1 MTQFIQLHLLTAY
14 PPANL
19 NRDDTGR
26 PKTAIMG
33 GAERLRI
40 SSQALKRAWRTSSAF
55 ESVLNGHIAERTQ
68 RLGREILSYLV
79 SRGMEEKPALKTT
92 RKIADVFGKLKKETD
107 DNPADTEQL
116 AFISPEEKKKAF
128 GFADKA
134 LAGEDIEPKSDDILS
149 SVDKAADIAMFGRM
163 LADDP
168 DFNREAAVQV
178 SHALTTHKVVVED
191 DFYTAV
197 DDLKG
202 PSEDAGAGFIG
213 VQEFASGT
221 FYLYIC
227 INRDLLV
234 KNLGGDEEIAN
245 LALEALATAAAT
257 IAPSGK
263 QNSFAAHARALYFLA
278 EKGDQQPR
286 SLAPAFLSPVGK
298 YGDQIVLSRDSL
310 TAFRKKLDDAYSQC
324 WDVDKEMD
332 CCGSEARGSLSDI
345 IAFVTG

>member
-55 ESVLNGHIAERTQ
+55 ESVLKGHIAERTQ
-68 RLGREILSYLV
+68 RMGREILSYLTNK
-79 SRGMEEKPALKTT
+79 GMEEKTALETA
-92 RKIADVFGKLKKETD
+92 RKIADVFGKLKGKAD
-107 DNPADTEQL
+107 NNPADIEQL
-116 AFISPEEKKKAF
+116 AFISPEEKRKAF
-128 GFADKA
+128 EYADKA
-134 LAGEDIEPKSDDILS
+134 LAGEDIDPKSDDILS
-149 SVDKAADIAMFGRM
+149 PVDNAADIAMFGRM

-168 DFNREAAVQV
+168 KFNREAAVQV
-178 SHALTTHKVVVED
+178 SHALTTHKVIVED

-202 PSEDAGAGFIG
+202 PAEDAGAGFIG
-213 VQEFASGT
+213 VQEFASGI

-234 KNLGGDEEIAN
+234 KNLGGDEGIAK
-245 LALEALATAAAT
+245 LALEALTSAAAT
-257 IAPSGK
+257 ITPSGK
-263 QNSFAAHARALYFLA
+263 QNSFAAHARALYILA
-278 EKGDQQPR
+278 EKGSQQPR
-286 SLAPAFLSPVGK
+286 SLAPAFLNPVGK
-298 YGDQIVLSRDSL
+298 HGDQIVLSRDSL
-310 TAFRKKLDDAYSQC
+310 SAFRKKLDDAYGKC
-324 WDVDKEMD
+324 WELEAEMD
-332 CCGSEARGSLSDI
+332 CCGSEAKGSLSDI
-345 IAFVTG
+345 VNFVTS

>member
-33 GAERLRI
+33 GAERLRL

-55 ESVLNGHIAERTQ
+55 RDVLSGHIAERTQ
-68 RLGREILSYLV
+68 RLGRELRSYFMDK
-79 SRGMEEKPALKTT
+79 GMEEKPALETA
-92 RKIADVFGKLKKETD
+92 RKIADVFGKLKKESD

-116 AFISPEEKKKAF
+116 AFISPEEKRKAF
-128 GFADKA
+128 EYAEKA
-134 LAGEDIEPKSDDILS
+134 LAGEDIDPKSDDILS
-149 SVDKAADIAMFGRM
+149 PVDTAADIAMFGRM

-202 PSEDAGAGFIG
+202 PAEDAGAGFIG
-213 VQEFASGT
+213 VQEFASGI

-234 KNLGGDEEIAN
+234 KNLGGDDEIAK
-245 LALEALATAAAT
+245 LALEALAIAAAT

-263 QNSFAAHARALYFLA
+263 QNSFAAHARALFILA
-278 EKGDQQPR
+278 EKGSQQPR
-286 SLAPAFLSPVGK
+286 SLAPAFLNPVAK
-298 YGDQIVLSRDSL
+298 HGDQIALSRDAL
-310 TAFRKKLDDAYSQC
+310 QAFRGKLDQAYGPC
-324 WDVDKEMD
+324 WDRQEEMD
-332 CCGSEARGSLSDI
+332 CCGSEAKGSLSDVV
-345 IAFVTG
+345 AFVTS